1 MQNPILE
8 DLLFGML
15 VTADNQ
21 ELRCLLSLAKRW
33 KA

>member
-1 MQNPILE
+1 MQNPMLE

-15 VTADNQ
+15 VTIDNQ
-21 ELRCLLSLAKRW
+21 DLRCLLSLAESW